1 MIRRMKIDVF
11 FGGGRNDHIEKDIIY
26 EGESEE
32 EIAKMIQ
39 DHEND
44 ILYFMRTGDNKG
56 EECFCLNGFMIKKN
70 GIRAIQLSES
80 DY

>member
-1 MIRRMKIDVF
+1 
-11 FGGGRNDHIEKDIIY
+11 
-26 EGESEE
+26 
-32 EIAKMIQ
+32 MIQ

-44 ILYFMRTGDNKG
+44 ILYFMRTGDDKG